1 VQRTALARVCRV
13 KHPHHADQKQHR
25 YPPTTQQQRAVR
37 QSSLTRLPTPHATS
51 PLPRASLTSTTP
63 HATPNDVAQEQCNNR
78 TSATR
83 HHTSPQLSLAHPL
96 ARRTNRDDGNDFRQW
111 HMDHRRTNTRCV
123 NTHTPAGDGSTSNL
137 THCTQCA
144 SHSGEPQ
151 AAPINDRATPTPT
164 QADIDQPV
172 EPPQGLNG
180 RGARTNVNTRR
191 RDQTQAHTHPR
202 SATLINAVHVHHH
215 DTRIRTRPHNNANLQ
230 QHQSRDC
237 ATPTPT
243 GVGR

>member
-1 VQRTALARVCRV
+1 MSHKSNA
-13 KHPHHADQKQHR
+13 
-25 YPPTTQQQRAVR
+25 TTERA
-37 QSSLTRLPTPHATS
+37 
-51 PLPRASLTSTTP
+51 PR
-63 HATPNDVAQEQCNNR
+63 DI
-78 TSATR
+78 TR
-83 HHTSPQLSLAHPL
+83 HRNCHSRTPSRGAPIAMTATISDSGIWITD
-96 ARRTNRDDGNDFRQW
+96 ART
-111 HMDHRRTNTRCV
+111 HAAS
-123 NTHTPAGDGSTSNL
+123 THTPAGDGSTSNL

-243 GVGR
+243 GVGRMTDVSTYSRRPAKHQHHTSPRRTLATQLCTSRHHHRTSV